1 MDIGVHAS
9 VGTDTGTTATTPART
24 SAATGSVFVVAAT
37 WDSGQTFV
45 SLTDS
50 KSNTYTEIQ
59 SELNASSRRSR
70 MWYVENGAGGANH
83 TVTLTLNGSSGFPAL
98 FFIELTGMALSG
110 ALDQSQRRGDAAT
123 PFTLA
128 AGLTTAEADEILV
141 TFLSAWNGSN
151 PITFGE
157 GGLPSSTIQ
166 EEVDSGATW
175 NGALATDIVS
185 SVAAYN
191 PSWTMDNPAAS
202 QEQHVWLVTF
212 KAASGAGTVALTG
225 TAGDGCAE
233 ADIIAGGQTL
243 IATLT
248 GDTWVAAGAAFEAQR
263 QNLIDGLVSAQGE
276 AAGFNAE
283 VVPNIDVTDVVRTS
297 DTVVTITLP
306 AIPGYEIT
314 ATETITWTIPS
325 SATLLNAGAIV
336 ASPTFVVSAAPEV
349 VIGGET
355 ALFESQIVA
364 GGQSFAL
371 LLSNDTWVAGGAFDA
386 VRQDIIDGFLSA
398 QSETNG
404 WNAVVLAGLDVTD
417 VVRLSDTVVE
427 VTLPAFASY
436 SITALE
442 TITVTVPSAAMT
454 LNVGDIVAGD
464 ITVAN
469 GAPVTGEPYGADGYV
484 PTTTDPDT
492 AADAEWK
499 HVDDVLDTDYVPT
512 CSDPADASD
521 PEWKQVADLTS
532 ADFTPVVD
540 DPDAPVQ
547 AEWMDGDERST
558 DTPAL
563 AGFAVLAFGG
573 GSIPTLDEDTEYDIR
588 IEARDQFGEVLTSYT
603 GTVDIASDGNLVT
616 GAGTT
621 AAFTAGVLAA
631 HTIEFGSADTN
642 ISISADN
649 GSFVGFSNTFD
660 VASGGGGGGGAPAY
674 NPGNGDTLVHEDD
687 FDSHTSL
694 QQMWD
699 DRGTHGFATTN
710 DPVGGEPESIITPG
724 RGGSGKALRMSY
736 PGGGSQFSC
745 NWNQG
750 DGSAVGDA
758 DTIHV
763 FEYWARVTFATTPL
777 ADQDTTLGIKWVMIR
792 HPSGDRIQ
800 WHMHWMN
807 GSIVCDF
814 SESGAPWTFWQA
826 MDLSQFSDCQG
837 AQPIGPFIEEVADD
851 GEWHHFVH
859 RYRCNSGSGTRDGF
873 AQMWIDGIKVVS
885 VHIDDVGVIPEG
897 AVRDKPYCA
906 LDDLDNLAENITSG
920 QITFGSV
927 YTTNT
932 TAFTIDIDDFR
943 RWREAG
949 T

>member
-248 GDTWVAAGAAFEAQR
+248 GDTWVASGAAFEAQR

-325 SATLLNAGAIV
+325 SATLLNAGDIV
-336 ASPTFVVSAAPEV
+336 ASPTF
-349 VIGGET
+349 
-355 ALFESQIVA
+355 QITP
-364 GGQSFAL
+364 
-371 LLSNDTWVAGGAFDA
+371 D
-386 VRQDIIDGFLSA
+386 
-398 QSETNG
+398 
-404 WNAVVLAGLDVTD
+404 
-417 VVRLSDTVVE
+417 
-427 VTLPAFASY
+427 
-436 SITALE
+436 
-442 TITVTVPSAAMT
+442 VPSE
-454 LNVGDIVAGD
+454 
-464 ITVAN
+464 
-469 GAPVTGEPYGADGYV
+469 EPYGAEGYV

-814 SESGAPWTFWQA
+814 AESGAPWTFWQA

-906 LDDLDNLAENITSG
+906 LDDIDNLAENITSG